1 MILQGNELA
10 AYWSKGVTILSK
22 QVDFIREEE
31 KLSEI
36 LEILNKEILKYLE
49 KRKNV
54 TNYILEARK
63 KYVEEYKDDE
73 DQIIDY
79 FDHEN
84 YVKEEAYRTIDK
96 RLMEFTKLKEIPY
109 FGKVS
114 FKEGEDIPEDMYV
127 GRYGLTLENSFEPL
141 IVDWRAPIAS
151 LFYKGTLGKSSY
163 NPPSGEIE
171 VDILSRKQLVIK
183 KGQLKGVFDSAIDV
197 KDEILQMV
205 LTDNSSD
212 KLKDIVMTIQKEQ
225 DEIIREDRNK
235 IVVVNGVAGSGKTTI
250 ALHRISYLLYNF
262 RKQFGD
268 KVLIFG
274 PNDIFMD
281 YIAQVL
287 PSLGESNIKQTTFE
301 NFAKKEINL
310 KYENI
315 KSFGSYIED
324 VMNGKDDTLEE
335 YRYKSSKAFVD
346 LLNSNL
352 EILNKEY
359 FKIQPIRF
367 KKEEIVTAKEIEE
380 LFTNYYKDMPLFRRS
395 EKIKR
400 ILISKIKDKRDEEV
414 YKINAE
420 FKEKISS
427 LSENELEIEKNNL
440 EYLKRIKIREIVRAV
455 MKSRDELDTWIKYE
469 PVIDIY
475 KKIVNLDT
483 DKNYIN
489 DLENINNE
497 DLGENKERLSYMDL
511 SGILYLMIKL
521 KGIKVKNEI
530 KHIVIDEAQDYSFIQ
545 FEIIKEI
552 TGCKSYTIVGDS
564 NQRLITTSEEPAM
577 LHLDDVFNDLNVEIK
592 KYELNKSYRSTQ
604 EIMEYS
610 NKFLDK
616 DKIVPLVRKGEPV
629 IEEEVSNNEE
639 FVDTI
644 ISLIEDYEE
653 EGYENIAVIFKD
665 KNELNKFSHVIK
677 EKINVQSLDNDD
689 IMYKGGKVLL
699 PAYLAKGLEF
709 DGVIIVESE
718 EIEPLVKYIMCT
730 RALHRLSAVK
740 YLI

>member
-1 MILQGNELA
+1 M
-10 AYWSKGVTILSK
+10 SK

-54 TNYILEARK
+54 TSYILEARK

-96 RLMEFTKLKEIPY
+96 RLMEYTKLKEIPY

-310 KYENI
+310 KYENV

-324 VMNGKDDTLEE
+324 AMNGKDDTLEE

-577 LHLDDVFNDLNVEIK
+577 LHLDDVFKDLNVEIT

-629 IEEEVSNNEE
+629 IEEEVYNNEE

>member
-1 MILQGNELA
+1 M
-10 AYWSKGVTILSK
+10 SK

-310 KYENI
+310 KYENV

-497 DLGENKERLSYMDL
+497 DLGGNKERLSYMDL

-577 LHLDDVFNDLNVEIK
+577 LHLDDVFNDLNVEIT

>member
-1 MILQGNELA
+1 MGNQ
-10 AYWSKGVTILSK
+10 I
-22 QVDFIREEE
+22 DFLREEE
-31 KLSEI
+31 KLKEI
-36 LEILNKEILKYLE
+36 LEILNNEILKYLE

-54 TNYILEARK
+54 TNYILDARK

-109 FGKVS
+109 FGKVT
-114 FKEGEDIPEDMYV
+114 FKEEDNIPEDIYI
-127 GRYGLTLENSFEPL
+127 GRYGLTVEDSFEPL

-151 LFYKGTLGKSSY
+151 LFYKGTLGKASF

-171 VDILSRKQLVIK
+171 VDILSRKQLIIK
-183 KGQLKGVFDSAIDV
+183 RSQLKGIFDSAIDV

-205 LTDNSSD
+205 LTENSSD

-235 IVVVNGVAGSGKTTI
+235 IIVVNGVAGSGKTTI

-301 NFAKKEINL
+301 NFAIKQIGL
-310 KYENI
+310 RYEKF
-315 KSFGSYIED
+315 KSLGSYIED
-324 VMNGKDDTLEE
+324 AMNENEDALAE
-335 YRYKSSKAFVD
+335 YKYKSSREFVE
-346 LLNSNL
+346 LLNSNIEKL
-352 EILNKEY
+352 DREY
-359 FKIQPIRF
+359 FKIQAIKF
-367 KKEEIVTAKEIEE
+367 NNEEIVSVKEVEE
-380 LFTNYYKDMPLFRRS
+380 LFNKYYKDMPLFRRS

-400 ILISKIKDKRDEEV
+400 ILTSKIKDKRDEEL

-420 FKEKISS
+420 FKEKINS
-427 LSENELEIEKNNL
+427 LSAEDLEIEKTHL
-440 EYLKRIKIREIVRAV
+440 EYLRKMEIRKIIRAV
-455 MKSRDELDTWIKYE
+455 MNSRDELDSWVKVKPI
-469 PVIDIY
+469 IDIY
-475 KKIVNLDT
+475 KKIINPNAFSENAEKVNEIT
-483 DKNYIN
+483 EGIYKNYE
-489 DLENINNE
+489 D
-497 DLGENKERLSYMDL
+497 DLGYMDL
-511 SGILYLMIKL
+511 AGILYLMVKL
-521 KGIKVKNEI
+521 TGLKSKEEI
-530 KHIVIDEAQDYSFIQ
+530 KHIVIDEAQDYSFMQ

-552 TGCKSYTIVGDS
+552 TGCNSYTIVGDS
-564 NQRLITTSEEPAM
+564 NQRLIETNEEPAM
-577 LHLDDVFNDLNVEIK
+577 LHLDQVFKDSNVEIK

-604 EIMEYS
+604 EIMQYS

-616 DKIVPLVRKGEPV
+616 DRIVPLVRKGEPV
-629 IEEEVSNNEE
+629 IEEEVLNNEE
-639 FVDTI
+639 LIDTL
-644 ISLIEDYEE
+644 ISIIEDYEE
-653 EGYENIAVIFKD
+653 DGYENVAVIFKG
-665 KNELNKFSHVIK
+665 KKELSEFAPLIK
-677 EKINVQSLDNDD
+677 EKINIQNLDNDD
-689 IMYKGGKVLL
+689 ILYKGGKVLM

-709 DGVIIVESE
+709 DGVIIVENE
-718 EIEPLVKYIMCT
+718 RIQPLVKYIMCT
-730 RALHRLSAVK
+730 RALHRLSVVK
-740 YLI
+740 CL